1 MNWKKIFNKEKSL
14 SVDDEWKDEEWDK
27 YYQEASIELGLTTQ
41 KELDTKIYSS
51 INLRE
56 YNARERLINYLEKK
70 YPGIAVK
77 LIRDINTF
85 SMIIMWSIDNKKY
98 RRFQLSDQEIINPTL
113 PLVALD
119 ELIRYY
125 YNESRGKKYNNTNIN
140 FTY

>member
-70 YPGIAVK
+70 YPGITVK